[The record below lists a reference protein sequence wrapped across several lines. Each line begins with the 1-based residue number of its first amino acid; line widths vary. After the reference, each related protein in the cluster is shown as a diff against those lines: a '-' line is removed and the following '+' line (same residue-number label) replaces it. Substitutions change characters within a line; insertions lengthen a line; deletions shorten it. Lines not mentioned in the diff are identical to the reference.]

1 MKVPLKP
8 ENIFMAGLAV
18 PTEQEMEVISEAF
31 ERMGVYAEESDREVI
46 QRLGIKTAGTEEL
59 SSSTEVIKK
68 WIRES
73 GIKHLA
79 IHVDLD
85 VLDPKTFRSLL
96 FANPDEPYVF
106 SPAGTMQLPQLLH
119 LLKELSE
126 ETEVVG
132 LGITEH
138 MPWDAI
144 HMRDLL
150 SEIPILNT

>member
-1 MKVPLKP
+1 
-8 ENIFMAGLAV
+8 MAGLAV

-31 ERMGVYAEESDREVI
+31 ERMGVYSEESDTEVI

-85 VLDPKTFRSLL
+85 VLDPKNFALYYLL
-96 FANPDEPYVF
+96 TLTNRMF
-106 SPAGTMQLPQLLH
+106 SH
-119 LLKELSE
+119 LLEPCSY
-126 ETEVVG
+126 
-132 LGITEH
+132 
-138 MPWDAI
+138 
-144 HMRDLL
+144 
-150 SEIPILNT
+150 LNFCICLRSCLKKLRS